1 MLITWAMQRQQT
13 ANKQSKYYCMSKT
26 SGVHANSYTHC
37 GAREFVGPKHVKDAL
52 ILHYAACHLSTTS
65 GLEYS
70 LKAYKLHFS
79 TFKLISFPYY
89 ISLILNYKPIFNK
102 FQSKCLSKVN
112 EQLLKWIRCPRE
124 ASALA
129 PSHPQSPPPKK
140 SREIL
145 YVRGIGN
152 LTDYFILF
160 YTR

>member
-1 MLITWAMQRQQT
+1 MQRQQT

-102 FQSKCLSKVN
+102 FTVNVSQSKRTATEMDTMPERN
-112 EQLLKWIRCPRE
+112 IRPRTF
-124 ASALA
+124 
-129 PSHPQSPPPKK
+129 PPPVPPPQKK